1 MADQQSFVPI
11 YPTTVVDGSA
21 TTTTSSQ
28 ATLSSANAKV
38 SKRSRG
44 RPRKQAPT
52 NENLEVSIEGKE
64 IALKSTRNDLIQ
76 GTVLLS
82 LCVPNRL
89 LFEWQQQATQPRD
102 YITLLNKKV
111 VDKAVALRFDCD
123 RIAVNLARRAGV
135 LRSQVVAASGR
146 ARENLLAKSIAIP
159 VCQGEAVAPQPLMEE
174 IENLH
179 VELAT
184 ATMQMQDREEEVT
197 TLKQKMAQL
206 LQEREAVVNKGKT
219 VEKVS
224 ERQRRR
230 KLSHFR
236 SVSEAGLWFAETFG
250 LVLDRLTTHT
260 IESGETVFINF
271 STTSES
277 QVPHPPETSRIVDD
291 FCAMQTLY
299 LLDRFGVSDEF
310 YHELTQVCMGQ

>member
-1 MADQQSFVPI
+1 M
-11 YPTTVVDGSA
+11 
-21 TTTTSSQ
+21 
-28 ATLSSANAKV
+28 
-38 SKRSRG
+38 
-44 RPRKQAPT
+44 
-52 NENLEVSIEGKE
+52 
-64 IALKSTRNDLIQ
+64 
-76 GTVLLS
+76 
-82 LCVPNRL
+82 
-89 LFEWQQQATQPRD
+89 
-102 YITLLNKKV
+102 
-111 VDKAVALRFDCD
+111 
-123 RIAVNLARRAGV
+123 
-135 LRSQVVAASGR
+135 
-146 ARENLLAKSIAIP
+146 KSIAIP

>member
-1 MADQQSFVPI
+1 
-11 YPTTVVDGSA
+11 
-21 TTTTSSQ
+21 
-28 ATLSSANAKV
+28 
-38 SKRSRG
+38 
-44 RPRKQAPT
+44 
-52 NENLEVSIEGKE
+52 
-64 IALKSTRNDLIQ
+64 
-76 GTVLLS
+76 
-82 LCVPNRL
+82 VPNRL

-123 RIAVNLARRAGV
+123 RIAVNLARHAGV

-250 LVLDRLTTHT
+250 LVLDRLKTHT
-260 IESGETVFINF
+260 IESGETVIINF
-271 STTSES
+271 RTTSES